1 MLISPLENELSK
13 TALWLVM
20 HPCAI
25 MDKEQEVL
33 YPWRA
38 AESVR
43 LAKKIEWYLRGVSH
57 KAKVVPDHL
66 QCISYLSKYPN
77 MQETGDL
84 TKYMKKHRL
93 GNIVYSGF
101 DYGICIIQ
109 EKYLGMAEISKV
121 TDYKLY
127 CKHTLCSGPVD
138 SNWNLGDV
146 ETKKYGTI
154 I

>member
-77 MQETGDL
+77 MQETDDL
-84 TKYMKKHRL
+84 IKYMKKHRL
-93 GNIVYSGF
+93 DSIVYCGF
-101 DYGICIIQ
+101 DYGICIIS
-109 EKYLGMAEISKV
+109 EKHLGMAEVSKR
-121 TDYKLY
+121 TKYKLY
-127 CKHTLCSGPVD
+127 LKHTLVSGPVD
-138 SNWNLGDV
+138 SNWDLGDV